1 MSTTAKPQTSI
12 YETTIENPDIED
24 ALEKRDQLRERA
36 SEARALFKE
45 ADDAAKAKLAAL
57 DLGNDAP
64 IRCGRFVITRRMRE
78 ARSVSFETEASVQL
92 RISTIGDDD

>member
-45 ADDAAKAKLAAL
+45 ADDAAKAKLQAL
-57 DLGNDAP
+57 DLGTDAP
-64 IRCGRFVITRRMRE
+64 VRVGRFVVKRIMRQG
-78 ARSVSFETEASVQL
+78 RSVSFETEASVQL
-92 RISTIGDDD
+92 RISTIGDDE